1 MPPTNP
7 ARRRAL
13 TDAAIELLA
22 SSGVHG
28 LTHRAVE
35 KEAGLPPGTAS
46 NYFRSREALLV
57 AAAER
62 IAELHH
68 ADTDRAT
75 EQPARLV
82 DLLTESLLT
91 AATTLRNRYLAIFE
105 LQLEA
110 AHRPVLASALAGLQD
125 TSLQITAGHHDKLG
139 LAIPREKIPALIALY
154 GGALFTL
161 VTAPPG
167 SVSRDVAQNLV
178 QVIVYGCAV
187 HEENPET
194 ARNSYSGSSRGTT
207 RSGN

>member
-13 TDAAIELLA
+13 TDAAIALLA

-35 KEAGLPPGTAS
+35 KEADLPPGTAS

-75 EQPARLV
+75 DRPAPLV

-91 AATTLRNRYLAIFE
+91 EATTLRDRYLAIFE

-110 AHRPVLASALAGLQD
+110 VRRPVLAAALAGLQD
-125 TSLQITAGHHDKLG
+125 ASFQITAGHHGKLG
-139 LAIPREKIPALIALY
+139 LAIPRERIPTLIALY

-167 SVSRDVAQNLV
+167 IVTRDMVRDMV
-178 QVIVYGCAV
+178 QAIVYGSL
-187 HEENPET
+187 HEDPDPL
-194 ARNSYSGSSRGTT
+194 SS
-207 RSGN
+207 